1 MAFCSKC
8 GTALAAAVAF
18 CGSCGTGTTAVEIK
32 QSQGAAS
39 SNIPSQEATDA
50 WKEKFALLEKA
61 GGPKLTKT
69 RDLAFGERTKVV
81 FNVWGFLFGPFYYL
95 AKGMWKKAIVLLAL
109 CVVAIV
115 ILSMILSAMGI
126 SDAITSFIAPAVFA
140 TRANVDYYKK
150 VVLGDNGWW

>member
-8 GTALAAAVAF
+8 GTELAAAAAF
-18 CGSCGTGTTAVEIK
+18 CGSCGTSTTAVK
-32 QSQGAAS
+32 VKPSQGAAS
-39 SNIPSQEATDA
+39 SNIPSQEVTDA

-61 GGPKLTKT
+61 GGPKLTKA
-69 RDLAFGERTKVV
+69 RELALGERTKVV

-150 VVLGDNGWW
+150 MVLGDNGWW